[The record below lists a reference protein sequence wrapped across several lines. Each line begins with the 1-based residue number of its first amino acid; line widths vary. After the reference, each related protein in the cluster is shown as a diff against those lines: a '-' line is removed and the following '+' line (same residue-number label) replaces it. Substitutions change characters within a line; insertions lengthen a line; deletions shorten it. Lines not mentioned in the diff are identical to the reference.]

1 MGRMKFALAL
11 LQRYR
16 PSGPFHTTP
25 VHCLYADQLHKIFEA
40 MQVYKLIKTLESAE
54 IRDMRI
60 VLRSDWF
67 NYREDVRH
75 LFDIL
80 VRAASKQAE
89 MPDKSFIF
97 SKIYPEKKLDDRLL
111 RLLGSWLTDA
121 IEDYL
126 RWKSIAGNPVGGHM
140 ALASAYRRKN
150 LPGLFQRNIRLA
162 RERLEQQPFRNADY
176 LRQKHDTLAETFRFE
191 AASKR
196 TEALNVQGM
205 SDALDHWY
213 FAQKLRQICTALS
226 HQNVFKTEYT
236 FAALPLILEQ
246 IEQENLLQHPAID
259 LYYHCY
265 IVLTQPD
272 NEVGFAR
279 FLEKIVEHGACF
291 PEEELRDLYVLG
303 LNFCTRRINE
313 GSQAH
318 VRAGFELYRAGFEK
332 KVFLVDGVLSRFTY
346 RNAAALGLLLGELSW
361 VRAFLDEFRAFI
373 EPKYRDSNYYFNLA
387 RWEYE
392 MKNYDA
398 ALLLLQHSESEDLL
412 AALAAKT
419 LIAKILFNI
428 GAFDALHSHLDAMQI
443 FLKRHKEI
451 SYHRVNY
458 VNFIRFTRKL
468 ATASAVQ
475 KTELR
480 TAILQEKA
488 VSEKKWLLE
497 IVMRDEL

>member
-1 MGRMKFALAL
+1 
-11 LQRYR
+11 
-16 PSGPFHTTP
+16 
-25 VHCLYADQLHKIFEA
+25 
-40 MQVYKLIKTLESAE
+40 MQVFEVIKMLETAE

-60 VLRSDWF
+60 ILRSDWF
-67 NYREDVRH
+67 NYRADVRQ
-75 LFDIL
+75 LFEIL
-80 VRAASKQAE
+80 VRAAASGE
-89 MPDKSFIF
+89 GSMPDKAVIF
-97 SKIYPEKKLDDRLL
+97 KKIYPEKELDDRLL
-111 RLLGSWLTDA
+111 RLLGSWLTDV

-126 RWKSIAGNPVGGHM
+126 RWKSMHANPVGGYM
-140 ALASAYRRKN
+140 VLASAYRKKN
-150 LPGLFQRNIRLA
+150 LPGLFQKNIRLA
-162 RERLEQQPFRNADY
+162 QERLEQQPIRNADY
-176 LRQKHDTLAETFRFE
+176 LRQKHDALAEKFRFE
-191 AASKR
+191 AATKR

-205 SDALDHWY
+205 SDALDHWF

-226 HQNVFKTEYT
+226 HQNVFKTEYK
-236 FAALPLILEQ
+236 FSLLGVILEQ
-246 IEQENLLQHPAID
+246 IEHENLLQYPAID

-265 IVLTQPD
+265 VVLSEPD
-272 NEVGFAR
+272 NEAGFAR

-332 KVFLVDGVLSRFTY
+332 KIFLVDGVLSRFTY
-346 RNAAALGLLLGELSW
+346 RNAAALGLLLGELEW
-361 VRAFLDEFRAFI
+361 VRTFLEEFRAFI
-373 EPKYRDSNYYFNLA
+373 EPRYRDSNYYFSLA

-398 ALLLLQHSESEDLL
+398 ALLLLQHSESDDLL
-412 AALAAKT
+412 AALASKT
-419 LIAKILFNI
+419 LAAKILFNI

-451 SYHRVNY
+451 SYHRANY

-468 ATASAVQ
+468 VTASAGQ
-475 KTELR
+475 KVELR
-480 TAILQEKA
+480 TAILHEKS

-497 IVMRDEL
+497 KVDE

>member
-1 MGRMKFALAL
+1 MM
-11 LQRYR
+11 
-16 PSGPFHTTP
+16 
-25 VHCLYADQLHKIFEA
+25 EA
-40 MQVYKLIKTLESAE
+40 GE

-60 VLRSDWF
+60 ILRSDWF
-67 NYREDVRH
+67 NYRADVRQ
-75 LFDIL
+75 LFEIL
-80 VRAASKQAE
+80 VRAAASSHGR
-89 MPDKSFIF
+89 MPEKAVIF
-97 SKIYPEKKLDDRLL
+97 KKIYPEKEFEDRLL
-111 RLLGSWLTDA
+111 RLLGSWLTDV

-126 RWKSIAGNPVGGHM
+126 RWKSMAAHPVGGYM
-140 ALASAYRRKN
+140 VLASAYRKKN
-150 LPGLFQRNIRLA
+150 LPALFQKNIRLA
-162 RERLEQQPFRNADY
+162 QERLEQQPIRNADY
-176 LRQKHDTLAETFRFE
+176 LRQKHDAMAENFRFE
-191 AASKR
+191 AATKR

-205 SDALDHWY
+205 SDALDHWF

-226 HQNVFKTEYT
+226 HQNVFKTEYK
-236 FAALPLILEQ
+236 FSLLGVILEQ
-246 IEQENLLQHPAID
+246 IEHENLLQYPAID

-265 IVLTQPD
+265 VVLNEPD
-272 NEVGFAR
+272 NEAGFAR

-332 KVFLVDGVLSRFTY
+332 KIFLVDGVLSRFTY
-346 RNAAALGLLLGELSW
+346 RNAAALGLLLGELEW
-361 VRAFLDEFRAFI
+361 VRRFLEEFRAFI
-373 EPKYRDSNYYFNLA
+373 EPRYRESNYYFSLA

-398 ALLLLQHSESEDLL
+398 ALLLLQHSESDDLL
-412 AALAAKT
+412 AALASKT
-419 LIAKILFNI
+419 LAAKILFNI

-451 SYHRVNY
+451 SYHRANY

-468 ATASAVQ
+468 ATATAGQ
-475 KTELR
+475 KVELKI
-480 TAILQEKA
+480 TIQQEKV

-497 IVMRDEL
+497 KVDE

>member
-1 MGRMKFALAL
+1 
-11 LQRYR
+11 
-16 PSGPFHTTP
+16 
-25 VHCLYADQLHKIFEA
+25 
-40 MQVYKLIKTLESAE
+40 MQVYELIKKLEQSE

-67 NYREDVRH
+67 NYREDVRQ

-89 MPDKSFIF
+89 MPGKASIF
-97 SKIYPEKKLDDRLL
+97 STIYPEKVFEDRLL

-126 RWKSIAGNPVGGHM
+126 RWKSIVGNPVSGHM
-140 ALASAYRRKN
+140 ALASAYRKKN
-150 LPGLFQRNIRLA
+150 LSGPFQKNIRLA
-162 RERLEQQPFRNADY
+162 QERLEQQPIRNADY
-176 LRQKHDTLAETFRFE
+176 LRQKHDALAETFRFE

-272 NEVGFAR
+272 NEAGFAR

-373 EPKYRDSNYYFNLA
+373 EPKYRDSNYSFNLA

-475 KTELR
+475 KEELS
-480 TAILQEKA
+480 TAILEEKA

-497 IVMRDEL
+497 IGMRNED

>member
-1 MGRMKFALAL
+1 
-11 LQRYR
+11 
-16 PSGPFHTTP
+16 
-25 VHCLYADQLHKIFEA
+25 
-40 MQVYKLIKTLESAE
+40 MQVFDVIKTLEPAE
-54 IRDMRI
+54 IRDIRI
-60 VLRSDWF
+60 ILRSDWF
-67 NYREDVRH
+67 NYREDVRQ
-75 LFDIL
+75 LFDML
-80 VRAASKQAE
+80 VRAAVSRQGE
-89 MPDKSFIF
+89 MPEKAAVFK
-97 SKIYPEKKLDDRLL
+97 KIYPEKVFDDRLL

-126 RWKSIAGNPVGGHM
+126 RWKSISANPVGGYM
-140 ALASAYRRKN
+140 VLASAYRKKN
-150 LPGLFQRNIRLA
+150 LPGLFQKNIRLA
-162 RERLEQQPFRNADY
+162 QERMEQQPFRNADY
-176 LRQKHDTLAETFRFE
+176 LRQKHDALAENFRFE
-191 AASKR
+191 AATKR

-205 SDALDHWY
+205 SDALDVWF

-226 HQNVFKTEYT
+226 HQNVFKTEYK
-236 FAALPLILEQ
+236 FSLLEVILEQ
-246 IEQENLLQHPAID
+246 IVRDNLLQYPAID

-272 NEVGFAR
+272 NEAGFAR
-279 FLEKIVEHGACF
+279 FLEKIVQHGACF

-332 KVFLVDGVLSRFTY
+332 KVFVVDGVLSRFTY
-346 RNAAALGLLLGELSW
+346 RNAAALGLLLGELAW

-468 ATASAVQ
+468 ATASAGQ
-475 KTELR
+475 KEELR
-480 TAILQEKA
+480 TAILEEKA

-497 IVMRDEL
+497 KGMSYEL

>member
-1 MGRMKFALAL
+1 
-11 LQRYR
+11 
-16 PSGPFHTTP
+16 
-25 VHCLYADQLHKIFEA
+25 
-40 MQVYKLIKTLESAE
+40 MQVFELIKTLEAAE

-60 VLRSDWF
+60 ILRSDWF
-67 NYREDVRH
+67 NYREDVRL

-80 VRAASKQAE
+80 VRAVASGRGE
-89 MPDKSFIF
+89 MPEKAAVFK
-97 SKIYPEKKLDDRLL
+97 KIYPEKTPDDRLL

-126 RWKSIAGNPVGGHM
+126 RWKSLAAQPAGNYLV
-140 ALASAYRRKN
+140 LASAYRKKN
-150 LPGLFQRNIRLA
+150 LPTLFQKNIRRA
-162 RERLEQQPFRNADY
+162 QECLEQQPVRNADY
-176 LRQKHDTLAETFRFE
+176 LRQKHDVMAENFRFE
-191 AASKR
+191 AATKR
-196 TEALNVQGM
+196 TEALQVQEM
-205 SDALDHWY
+205 SDALDHWF

-226 HQNVFKTEYT
+226 HQNVFKTEYK
-236 FAALPLILEQ
+236 FSLLEPILEQ
-246 IEQENLLQHPAID
+246 IERDNLLRYPAID

-265 IVLTQPD
+265 IVLSEPD
-272 NEVGFAR
+272 NEAGFAR
-279 FLEKIVEHGACF
+279 FLEKIVQHGTCF

-332 KVFLVDGVLSRFTY
+332 KIFLVDGVLSRFTY
-346 RNAAALGLLLGELSW
+346 RNAAALGLLLGELEW
-361 VRAFLDEFRAFI
+361 VRTFLEEFRTFI
-373 EPKYRDSNYYFNLA
+373 EPRYRDSNYYFSLA

-398 ALLLLQHSESEDLL
+398 ALLLLQHSESDDLL
-412 AALAAKT
+412 AALAART
-419 LIAKILFNI
+419 LAAKILFNI

-451 SYHRVNY
+451 SYHRANY

-468 ATASAVQ
+468 ATATAGQ
-475 KTELR
+475 KAELQ
-480 TAILQEKA
+480 TAIQQEKA

-497 IVMRDEL
+497 IVNDEL